1 MENRVRRVRL
11 SVRAL
16 AGREES
22 SKLLAERFTR
32 DVLDRFCANLDSRF
46 SGQTVLVR
54 RLESRWTLS
63 EAELAD
69 PDEVSRCAGELF
81 DSVSV
86 ARDGVASEGNQAGV
100 AIIFEDDAAWLASY
114 LRSRSTNENDAWYHA
129 RWRGQ
134 GLPNLL
140 GSSSGVA
147 TGAAALLRLV
157 VDGDLITVLDR
168 LPSSIVSDF
177 VEGSGN

>member
-32 DVLDRFCANLDSRF
+32 EVLDRFCANLDSRF

-100 AIIFEDDAAWLASY
+100 AIIFEDDAAWLACVFKV
-114 LRSRSTNENDAWYHA
+114 LLNE
-129 RWRGQ
+129 
-134 GLPNLL
+134 
-140 GSSSGVA
+140 
-147 TGAAALLRLV
+147 
-157 VDGDLITVLDR
+157 
-168 LPSSIVSDF
+168 
-177 VEGSGN
+177 